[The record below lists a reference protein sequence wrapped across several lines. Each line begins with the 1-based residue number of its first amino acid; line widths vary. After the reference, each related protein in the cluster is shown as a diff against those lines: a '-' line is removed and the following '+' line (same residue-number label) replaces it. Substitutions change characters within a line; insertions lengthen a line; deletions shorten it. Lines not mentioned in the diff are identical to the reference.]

1 MGSSQSQPSPNDR
14 PNGNDGRPASRRTSS
29 NPLRPFR
36 RLSNIG
42 RHATDVT
49 SSSQPVSNVGEEREN
64 NLDVE
69 MERTGSGN
77 VGKRM
82 RQASTVGDTRLSG
95 IDRKKPR
102 MGERQESGASSSRTW
117 ADREDESMPS
127 VSTSRTSWSTQ
138 PYPRSTSTPGQSTT
152 LSPALSSDD
161 SFSEE
166 RLQTLATIRDTLGPE
181 WPPAD
186 SPAAPVVE
194 RLLRRHSSQNVA
206 GPSSSTLGTG
216 GGVTA
221 AGVGGPTPGNH
232 TVAEA
237 RINLQRAMSQARN
250 LADRI
255 TSMSARLNSGLLAA
269 SSHGS
274 DDSTVSQPQHQSQ
287 SQHELPSL
295 TGAADEEVPSSAM
308 EDLAARL
315 REAREELAETERQL
329 NETRERFES
338 TTERRRVPT
347 GAVLIVQGLAQTH
360 TFPDMEEAQNR
371 DESEWER
378 AQRSEEDVDFR
389 STLEGDSEDRTG
401 NARPRRAS
409 ESRVGERVEASSED
423 GEGVTL
429 QQQANMISG
438 LLTVAAAATATTLL
452 APGGNR
458 PSLASAVQPQRP
470 SPSSTLES
478 MLSRLRPNRPRQ
490 QTDQTVEASLG
501 NYLRNVLRDNRVQG
515 FTSPNTTL
523 GTTENSSTAA
533 SSPADP
539 PPPSQD
545 PAADAAEE
553 AISSEF
559 QTFLEGLQGELV
571 DAVRAFAGPLP
582 EADEGASARDGEDVV
597 QSMAGAS
604 LDPSENRADNTLAS
618 ADAMSTQSTTA
629 ANANSTSNSIPTFH
643 SQLGQNLPGVRREV
657 PSVTGGRDGVPRRL
671 NFFRVHSFPAISPIT
686 GRRIEGR
693 QVFEG
698 GQSNENEI
706 QTESDTARTA
716 SLQDTAGQQ
725 TFTIGNN
732 LPRAQPHTRAQTQD
746 DEPLIPCIFI
756 GVRSIRHDPAMTT
769 DDLVSHPQFP
779 FVNGEVPPRPPASEG
794 EGAEQNAGEEDDQQR
809 EDTLRDHDQNHE
821 EEQPS
826 TIATRQGRATSSP
839 PERDRRSLRERFLSH
854 LRRATSPASL
864 PTPPSGPLNTYL
876 VYVIGGNYPRSHP
889 VLRMPSLI
897 HGGAMTDEELQ
908 FVGDLLGSASN
919 QTVEKEKLDN
929 SGLQVV
935 KGREM
940 EGKGVTGEVID
951 SCVERCLVC
960 LSGYEPEED
969 CRILGCRHAFHKDC
983 VDQWLTTGKNS
994 CPACRTEA
1002 VDSKPS
1008 WTEENTA
1015 TAAAGMDGVD

>member
-1 MGSSQSQPSPNDR
+1 MGSSQSQPSSNDR
-14 PNGNDGRPASRRTSS
+14 SSGSNGRPASRRTSS
-29 NPLRPFR
+29 NPLRSFR
-36 RLSNIG
+36 RLSTMG
-42 RHATDVT
+42 RHAADT
-49 SSSQPVSNVGEEREN
+49 SSSSHPVNDSGEEREN
-64 NLDVE
+64 NVEVE

-77 VGKRM
+77 GGKRM

-95 IDRKKPR
+95 IERKKPR
-102 MGERQESGASSSRTW
+102 MGERQESEASSSRTW
-117 ADREDESMPS
+117 PSREDEPMPS
-127 VSTSRTSWSTQ
+127 ASTSRTSWSTQ
-138 PYPRSTSTPGQSTT
+138 PYPQPASTPGQSTT

-161 SFSEE
+161 SLSEE

-194 RLLRRHSSQNVA
+194 RLLRRHSSQNFA
-206 GPSSSTLGTG
+206 GPSSPAFGT
-216 GGVTA
+216 
-221 AGVGGPTPGNH
+221 GVGGLTPGHH

-237 RINLQRAMSQARN
+237 RINLQRAMTQARN

-255 TSMSARLNSGLLAA
+255 TSMSARLNSGLLGA
-269 SSHGS
+269 SSRGLH
-274 DDSTVSQPQHQSQ
+274 DSSVSQPEFQPQ
-287 SQHELPSL
+287 SQHELPPSTGPAHEVSSL
-295 TGAADEEVPSSAM
+295 AM
-308 EDLAARL
+308 EDLAAHL

-338 TTERRRVPT
+338 TTERTRVPT

-371 DESEWER
+371 GESGRER
-378 AQRSEEDVDFR
+378 AQHNEEDVGLR
-389 STLEGDSEDRTG
+389 TTLERDSESRRG
-401 NARPRRAS
+401 SARPRRAS
-409 ESRVGERVEASSED
+409 ESRVGDRVEASNED

-452 APGGNR
+452 APGGSR

-490 QTDQTVEASLG
+490 QTEQTVEASLG

-515 FTSPNTTL
+515 FTNPNTPL
-523 GTTENSSTAA
+523 GTTETSSTAA

-582 EADEGASARDGEDVV
+582 EAEEEASARDGEDVV

-604 LDPSENRADNTLAS
+604 LHPSSSRADDAS
-618 ADAMSTQSTTA
+618 ASARATAAGSTTA
-629 ANANSTSNSIPTFH
+629 GNSISTSNSIPTFH
-643 SQLGQNLPGVRREV
+643 SQLGQNLPGVRREI

-671 NFFRVHSFPAISPIT
+671 NFFRVHTFPAISSIT
-686 GRRIEGR
+686 GRQIEDRRDNG
-693 QVFEG
+693 
-698 GQSNENEI
+698 NEI
-706 QTESDTARTA
+706 QTEDGTA
-716 SLQDTAGQQ
+716 SNTSQREAAETQ
-725 TFTIGNN
+725 TPAIGNSV
-732 LPRAQPHTRAQTQD
+732 PQAQPHTRTQTPD

-779 FVNGEVPPRPPASEG
+779 FVNGEVPPRPPAPEG
-794 EGAEQNAGEEDDQQR
+794 EDAEENAAGDDAQER

-821 EEQPS
+821 EDQHPTTS
-826 TIATRQGRATSSP
+826 PRQERATSSP
-839 PERDRRSLRERFLSH
+839 PERDRRSLRERLLSH
-854 LRRATSPASL
+854 LRRATSPASP
-864 PTPPSGPLNTYL
+864 PTSSLGPLNTYL
-876 VYVIGGNYPRSHP
+876 VYVIGGNYPQSHP

-929 SGLQVV
+929 SGLQVI
-935 KGREM
+935 KGNEM
-940 EGKGVTGEVID
+940 ENKGKAGEVID

-1008 WTEENTA
+1008 WTEESTT
-1015 TAAAGMDGVD
+1015 TAAAGTDAVD